1 MIYVTPVVALMAD
14 WCVFREPINLR
25 TVGGTV
31 LIFAGIAIS
40 ELPKYRSQLSRKR

>member
-25 TVGGTV
+25 TVGGML
-31 LIFAGIAIS
+31 LIFVGIAIS